1 MSDEYNRLLLIQ
13 YNQAQF
19 SVRIEENLLSM
30 LKESKAKTFDK
41 ELKGYKNLDKQL
53 KQEYE

>member
-1 MSDEYNRLLLIQ
+1 MSNEYNRLLLIQ

-30 LKESKAKTFDK
+30 LKKSKAKTFDK
-41 ELKGYKNLDKQL
+41 KLKGYKNLDKQL